1 MTRRGFLALLGT
13 ACFFPAE
20 SLRGLVRGT
29 TVRKIP
35 REILERR
42 KLRMRWSFDAHGDIE
57 RTLDMPPAMEEE
69 LMRGM
74 ANQIYRELE
83 LMGAYHMPGETGA

>member
-1 MTRRGFLALLGT
+1 MTRRGFIALIGT

-42 KLRMRWSFDAHGDIE
+42 KLRMRWSFDAHDDIK
-57 RTLDMPPAMEEE
+57 RTLGMSETVEEE
-69 LMRGM
+69 LIKAMSHQLR
-74 ANQIYRELE
+74 LE
-83 LMGAYHMPGETGA
+83 LPYGLIA